1 MIEFI
6 KKIWGSNSSSSFRIS
21 SWVAAFGLFYISTK
35 VFDNNKLTNKQIE
48 DYNKKVIDDLKN
60 KGNKDNK

>member
-60 KGNKDNK
+60 KENKDNK